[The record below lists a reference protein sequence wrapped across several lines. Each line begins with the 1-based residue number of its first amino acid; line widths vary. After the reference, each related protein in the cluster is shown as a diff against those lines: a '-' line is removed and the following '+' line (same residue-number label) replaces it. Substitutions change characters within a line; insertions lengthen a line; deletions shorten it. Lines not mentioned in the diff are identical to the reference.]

1 MTWLNIK
8 ENKAMTKRFN
18 NSEVKNKINDW
29 MKEEKTLKT
38 IFYLSGNKD
47 IYILNILK
55 DMFKDSECYYVDVEN
70 RYLKEQNKDIF
81 IKEYEELKKIFELS
95 TSTPDLKDKVII
107 SVNKFNELVM
117 SDIFNKDLKRILIED
132 KEHSSFRLK
141 PFKFNSEIE
150 IKDIKVVNNVN
161 QNPKHGIKI
170 IKENDLKK
178 TDSFIN
184 LVNEIQESNQNFI
197 IIRNKK
203 TRSKIEDLIDA
214 LAASGNLRRP
224 FNDLIERVKDN
235 VIFV

>member
-18 NSEVKNKINDW
+18 VLEVKNKINDW
-29 MKEEKTLKT
+29 MMDNEK

-70 RYLKEQNKDIF
+70 RYLKEQNKEIF

-95 TSTPDLKDKVII
+95 TSTPDLKNKVII

-117 SDIFNKDLKRILIED
+117 SDIFSKDLNKILIED

-141 PFKFNSEIE
+141 PFKVSSKIE
-150 IKDIKVVNNVN
+150 IKDIKIVNSIQKV
-161 QNPKHGIKI
+161 GIKI
-170 IKENDLKK
+170 IRENDLKK

-184 LVNEIQESNQNFI
+184 LVNEIQDSNQNFI

-214 LAASGNLRRP
+214 LEN
-224 FNDLIERVKDN
+224 IKDN

>member
-18 NSEVKNKINDW
+18 TSEVKNKINDW
-29 MKEEKTLKT
+29 MMRDDLK

-117 SDIFNKDLKRILIED
+117 SDIFRKDLNKILIED

-141 PFKFNSEIE
+141 PFKVSSKIE
-150 IKDIKVVNNVN
+150 IKDIKIVNNIN
-161 QNPKHGIKI
+161 QNDNLKRGIKI

-184 LVNEIQESNQNFI
+184 LVNEIQESKQNFI

-203 TRSKIEDLIDA
+203 TRSKMEDLIDA
-214 LAASGNLRRP
+214 LAL
-224 FNDLIERVKDN
+224 KDN